1 MITMPTNSRCLYT
14 NTFNAFLTEPDMAVF
29 GRLNDGYHGI
39 DLTTQREAW
48 KSEIEIM
55 RATLE
60 GMIDRD
66 SFRNKTKEI
75 LLPGLL
81 HFLRGRGDGGVY
93 KKGAE
98 EIKVTDKFELEQGNW
113 SR

>member
-1 MITMPTNSRCLYT
+1 MNM
-14 NTFNAFLTEPDMAVF
+14 
-29 GRLNDGYHGI
+29 H
-39 DLTTQREAW
+39 
-48 KSEIEIM
+48 
-55 RATLE
+55 
-60 GMIDRD
+60 

-98 EIKVTDKFELEQGNW
+98 EIKVADKFELEQGNW

>member
-1 MITMPTNSRCLYT
+1 
-14 NTFNAFLTEPDMAVF
+14 
-29 GRLNDGYHGI
+29 
-39 DLTTQREAW
+39 
-48 KSEIEIM
+48 M

-98 EIKVTDKFELEQGNW
+98 EIKVADKFELEQGNW

>member
-1 MITMPTNSRCLYT
+1 MPTNLRCLYT
-14 NTFNAFLTEPDMAVF
+14 NTFNAFLTELDMAVF

-75 LLPGLL
+75 LLPRLL

-93 KKGAE
+93 KKGVE
-98 EIKVTDKFELEQGNW
+98 EINVTDKFELEQGNW